1 MATDAKSNKITVIP
15 KLLAIL
21 DIEGRIVTI
30 DAMGYQRAIARQI
43 IDQEGD
49 YVPAL
54 KDNQGTLHD
63 DVRIRLLL
71 EGQKTTL
78 QDAPGTVDG
87 NHGRD

>member
-63 DVRIRLLL
+63 DVLL